1 MTIRRST
8 RNWTSTTSEVTSAW
22 RRWLTFNAVGGCGI
36 VIQLSILAALT
47 SGFGL
52 NYLLST
58 ALAVE
63 AAVLHNFIWH
73 ERWTWRDRA
82 SRDQVGR
89 WKRLLRF
96 QCANGALSLGGNL
109 LLMQLLV
116 GVGKMNSTLANL
128 VTISLCSILNFVA
141 GDRWVF
147 APARRA

>member
-1 MTIRRST
+1 MTTNPRTGNWIST
-8 RNWTSTTSEVTSAW
+8 RAEATSPW
-22 RRWLTFNAVGGCGI
+22 RRWLTFNAVGGFGI
-36 VIQLSILAALT
+36 LIQLSVLAALT
-47 SGFGL
+47 SGLGL

-82 SRDQVGR
+82 SQNQLGR
-89 WKRLLRF
+89 WNRLLRF
-96 QCANGALSLGGNL
+96 QCANGALSIGGNL
-109 LLMQLLV
+109 ILMQVLV
-116 GVGKMNSTLANL
+116 GLGKMNSTLANL
-128 VTISLCSILNFVA
+128 LSISLCSILNFLA